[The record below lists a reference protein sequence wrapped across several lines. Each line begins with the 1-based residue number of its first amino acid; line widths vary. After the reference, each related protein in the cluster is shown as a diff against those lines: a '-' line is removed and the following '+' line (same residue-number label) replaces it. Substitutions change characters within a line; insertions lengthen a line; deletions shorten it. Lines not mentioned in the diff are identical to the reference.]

1 MSTRIR
7 TVQTAVSALLVL
19 SAGAAAAQT
28 PPLPSLD
35 GVNSISSGTL
45 PNAASGGNGVVRTS
59 GGSTGLPVIVTVD
72 GTTANIQTAANR
84 SVIDWQSFNI
94 GEGHRV
100 NFLLPDRASVA
111 VNRVR
116 GVGADFASRI
126 DGDLWSNGNVW
137 LLNPNGVFFGATA
150 RVDVAGLLATPAG
163 LRNLDDLIGVDGTYD
178 TTSTVR
184 FNMPGSSFPTEVTTP
199 GPVSVAAG
207 AEILVRGGPAMFIV
221 GSGVQGRTLTV
232 GGTVTSRSSDLVR
245 GVLTPPGVF
254 DSNGDYGSL
263 PTASDP
269 AEEISS
275 QVVYAASGDFE
286 LTMIERTIDEPSP
299 PNPLSS
305 NDLDLFEFTVERG
318 FAGRQ
323 IENDQ
328 MAPEAI
334 LIEHTAKTVA
344 GQVVVRAAAEASALL
359 RRYDPRD
366 DLGDNLGCDPQLD
379 SCTINRNPDHDTFL
393 YDADGDSYQFVC
405 AAGPADEACGT
416 INGTATPNGF
426 TYLAY
431 LGVETTQ
438 SPDYGCADCAP
449 GIRIRSS
456 LLALDPRT
464 SGLGY
469 GFGLSRS
476 LDIDASR
483 FFGFLNNLVITRD
496 ANGRPVETVV
506 SADPQAVSVVLDPR
520 DAPSRQFDF
529 GAGGGGLQQVALE
542 LVSAGELSLRGR
554 DVCAT
559 VDGSCFQQGVI
570 YRSSDLYTAPRVN
583 LRLQSIS
590 DRPAL
595 ITVDRLLRLEETFLA
610 GAQLSVA
617 QDSESSGQGSSG
629 TLRQMVLRNA
639 RIDPRAGALDGGFSV
654 DPVRIVVGTAVNATN
669 DVTIGSIFGGDSLDV
684 DIDVGGMLRII
695 DPFVTSPG
703 DPQPGTVSAGN
714 ISLKGRGISVGE
726 LTLNDFSGDDGIHA
740 LTLLSRATDPAKF
753 SFGRIS
759 AFAPNSQVSITSAAK
774 LEFDPVEKFNILPDS
789 LRLVSTGGALCV
801 GVTGS
806 GGCSVA
812 DLDLAGSIEL
822 RGQLGIEVGAV
833 TAGGEALLRAAAGS
847 VAARDVEGARVDIQ
861 AGTKS
866 APPAGSDPW
875 TEGEG
880 VFTARIGD
888 ITARDG
894 TVLLLG
900 RDGVEAGDVSQARV
914 DAPTPQV
921 AELELR
927 SKSGSIVAGTLESL
941 GDDPAVG
948 GKLKVETAQGALISL
963 AAVTAG
969 DVDVR
974 AEAGKVRIGVEDDG
988 FAAGAVTAR
997 SGRVSLEGREGVEA
1011 GALTATTQVLVSASR
1026 GSVALGDI
1034 SAGGSVSA
1042 AGPCDGKA
1050 VCLGAGFDGVD
1061 GSGRTL
1067 TTGAVSATVGE
1078 VLMDGRDGVTTGGAV
1093 TAAAGR
1099 VEIRSASGIVDT
1111 RAGTVT
1117 AGNASGAHDAV
1128 LVGNGLALGDV
1139 TAQRDVALTAT
1150 GADGGLATGVLT
1162 AGRALK
1168 VTGVASVGI
1177 GAAQIGGTP
1186 QSVQLSSTE
1195 GSVCLGA
1202 LVNGTCTGQALTKD
1216 TDLTLQG
1223 KTGVQSGALAVR
1235 SALVDSSQGAL
1246 ALGDVTVTDGQ
1257 LALYGRTGVTAGNLT
1272 QSRSGTPPT
1281 APNIDLLSIAGA
1293 VTVGDITGTGLL
1305 YGRSSGLMSI
1315 GTVGGVKDIDLQA
1328 GGTLTSGAIAAGG
1341 FVQLQSVDGSLDL
1354 QGITAGAAKD
1364 APDTDP
1370 CKGSAICL
1378 RAGEGATSGVQD
1390 IDTGALAATAGDIL
1404 VRGRSAVT
1412 VDSAEAATGAVVLR
1426 AFEGMLT
1433 AGAVTAGRYIDI
1445 ESSSG
1450 SVSVGA
1456 LTAAAAQASSG
1467 DDPCDGT
1474 SVCVQAGAATPG
1486 GAQSATV
1493 GTVNATAGAVLLA
1506 ARNGLTLAGVAATAG
1521 GITAKGG
1528 SGAVTATGALTA
1540 GTGASTDADHDI
1552 VVEGAGLAL
1561 QGVRASGDLALAA
1574 TSATGVLTTGV
1585 LEARRSLKMESV
1597 ADLAIEASKIGGA
1610 PESID
1615 LSSSSGSVCIG
1626 ASAGGVCTGQ
1636 TLIKDSTDIALSAR
1650 TGVTAGAL
1658 GAKSLQATVSEGTAT
1673 FGDVTSA
1680 GGASVAAR
1688 DGVVAG
1694 DVTAATTVSLV
1705 ASSGTVAVGDVTASD
1720 GTMLLQ
1726 GRTGITAGTLTQARI
1741 GSPLQVPDIDLIA
1754 DGGSIAVGAVSGSGS
1769 LRGRALDDLSV
1780 GAVTGVD
1787 AVDLSAGKALT
1798 ASGAITSRGFVEL
1811 RSDTGS
1817 MVVQAVTAGAAKQGG
1832 STDPCVGKA
1841 ICVRAGEGAGTGT
1854 QTLTAGQLTA
1864 STGAL
1869 FVRGRSGVTA
1879 GDVSAEGGVLDIGAA
1894 AGGVTLGAVRGS
1906 GAVTV
1911 TARDALSAGDV
1922 VGATGVAGD
1931 VVMSSADGALTVR
1944 SVTAGTS
1951 TALSRVALRS
1961 KGDLGV
1967 TAGGTTRGNI
1977 VASGGARLDS
1987 GAALRVGDITA
1998 TQDVQVTAQDA
2009 LSAGAVRSTDRGVRL
2024 ESIAGAVTAASVAGR
2039 GAVDLLATSGRVS
2052 VGSDSGSSFIGGAV
2066 SSSDA
2071 AVTLTA
2077 RDGVSTGDL
2086 GATDITVTATGGDIS
2101 LGGATARTLTVN
2113 AAAGQAGA
2121 GDVRLGGAVTLAPAA
2136 GTPAGATPA
2145 LRVQAARDITVAG
2158 AVTSERNVAFSAGR
2172 NFANSGAIRVTAGTA
2187 ADGSGAAGYGGIDIR
2202 AADAEIGAPLQARGA
2217 GVNLLATGGGGI
2229 ALGDGITAPSGAMRI
2244 SDAEFQS
2251 IDAPTAALRSAVSST
2266 AGRDILVGD
2275 ITLDRARIGELL
2287 LATRQGGKVRVTGTV
2302 RGTGAPAMRIGETGM
2317 RPDTIEVSGALGTL
2331 AAPIGA
2337 LQLRSA
2343 GHILFG
2349 PQTFIDAAN
2358 AAQDILAFDVAAAS
2372 QGATPGRLF
2381 LVSAATSFDT
2391 PRAILQQNTGPSLR
2405 DGDGIRIGAPAGD
2418 ITATFATDTPP
2429 QRIEL
2434 FGRVVDAQGNV
2445 TSAQQASLVAG
2456 LLPGG
2461 TASNAVW
2468 RLNTCVIGSGAG
2480 CAGGDLLPPPS
2491 TLLQSPLP
2499 LPPVPQPPV
2508 PENGGDDG
2516 DPGTAGG
2523 GGGSTDD
2530 DDDAD
2535 DTRPVPQLAD
2545 AGSSAEEQR
2554 ISPLEVDPGSRD
2566 LLRPADDGAVRE
2578 PGVGSANEDLW
2589 PQGALPQ

>member
-1 MSTRIR
+1 
-7 TVQTAVSALLVL
+7 
-19 SAGAAAAQT
+19 
-28 PPLPSLD
+28 
-35 GVNSISSGTL
+35 
-45 PNAASGGNGVVRTS
+45 
-59 GGSTGLPVIVTVD
+59 
-72 GTTANIQTAANR
+72 
-84 SVIDWQSFNI
+84 
-94 GEGHRV
+94 
-100 NFLLPDRASVA
+100 
-111 VNRVR
+111 
-116 GVGADFASRI
+116 
-126 DGDLWSNGNVW
+126 
-137 LLNPNGVFFGATA
+137 
-150 RVDVAGLLATPAG
+150 
-163 LRNLDDLIGVDGTYD
+163 
-178 TTSTVR
+178 
-184 FNMPGSSFPTEVTTP
+184 
-199 GPVSVAAG
+199 
-207 AEILVRGGPAMFIV
+207 
-221 GSGVQGRTLTV
+221 
-232 GGTVTSRSSDLVR
+232 
-245 GVLTPPGVF
+245 
-254 DSNGDYGSL
+254 
-263 PTASDP
+263 
-269 AEEISS
+269 
-275 QVVYAASGDFE
+275 
-286 LTMIERTIDEPSP
+286 
-299 PNPLSS
+299 
-305 NDLDLFEFTVERG
+305 
-318 FAGRQ
+318 
-323 IENDQ
+323 
-328 MAPEAI
+328 
-334 LIEHTAKTVA
+334 
-344 GQVVVRAAAEASALL
+344 
-359 RRYDPRD
+359 
-366 DLGDNLGCDPQLD
+366 
-379 SCTINRNPDHDTFL
+379 
-393 YDADGDSYQFVC
+393 
-405 AAGPADEACGT
+405 
-416 INGTATPNGF
+416 
-426 TYLAY
+426 
-431 LGVETTQ
+431 
-438 SPDYGCADCAP
+438 
-449 GIRIRSS
+449 
-456 LLALDPRT
+456 
-464 SGLGY
+464 
-469 GFGLSRS
+469 
-476 LDIDASR
+476 
-483 FFGFLNNLVITRD
+483 
-496 ANGRPVETVV
+496 
-506 SADPQAVSVVLDPR
+506 
-520 DAPSRQFDF
+520 
-529 GAGGGGLQQVALE
+529 
-542 LVSAGELSLRGR
+542 
-554 DVCAT
+554 
-559 VDGSCFQQGVI
+559 
-570 YRSSDLYTAPRVN
+570 
-583 LRLQSIS
+583 
-590 DRPAL
+590 
-595 ITVDRLLRLEETFLA
+595 
-610 GAQLSVA
+610 
-617 QDSESSGQGSSG
+617 
-629 TLRQMVLRNA
+629 
-639 RIDPRAGALDGGFSV
+639 
-654 DPVRIVVGTAVNATN
+654 
-669 DVTIGSIFGGDSLDV
+669 
-684 DIDVGGMLRII
+684 MLRII
-695 DPFVTSPG
+695 DTFVTSPG
-703 DPQPGTVSAGN
+703 DPLPGYVSAGN

-726 LTLNDFSGDDGIHA
+726 LEIKDYTVEDDGIHA

-759 AFAPNSQVSITSAAK
+759 AFAPKSQVSITSAAK
-774 LEFDPVEKFNILPDS
+774 LEFDPLDKFNTSALPDN
-789 LRLVSTGGALCV
+789 LRLISTGGALCV
-801 GVTGS
+801 GVTDS

-812 DLDLAGSIEL
+812 DLELLGSIEL
-822 RGQLGIEVGAV
+822 RGQLGIEVGTV

-861 AGTKS
+861 AGAKS

-1011 GALTATTQVLVSASR
+1011 GALTATTQVQVSASR

-1067 TTGAVSATVGE
+1067 TTGTVSASVGE

-1093 TAAAGR
+1093 TAGAGR

-1111 RAGTVT
+1111 RAGKVT

-1128 LVGNGLALGDV
+1128 LVGKGLALGDV
-1139 TAQRDVALTAT
+1139 TARRDVALAAT
-1150 GADGGLATGVLT
+1150 GADGGLGTGVLT

-1223 KTGVQSGALAVR
+1223 KAGVQSGALAVR

-1246 ALGDVTVTDGQ
+1246 ALGDVTVTDGK

-1272 QSRSGTPPT
+1272 QSRTGTPPT

-1315 GTVGGVKDIDLQA
+1315 GTVGGVKDIDLRA
-1328 GGTLTSGAIAAGG
+1328 GGTLTAGTIAAAG

-1378 RAGEGATSGVQD
+1378 RAGEGATIGVQD

-1404 VRGRSAVT
+1404 VRGRSTVT
-1412 VDSAEAATGAVVLR
+1412 VGSANAATGAVVLR
-1426 AFEGMLT
+1426 AFEGTLT
-1433 AGAVTAGRYIDI
+1433 AGTVTAGRHIDI

-1456 LTAAAAQASSG
+1456 LTAAAAQSSSG
-1467 DDPCDGT
+1467 DDPCNGT

-1486 GAQSATV
+1486 GTQSATV
-1493 GTVNATAGAVLLA
+1493 GTVKATAGTVLLA

-1540 GTGASTDADHDI
+1540 GTGSSADADHD
-1552 VVEGAGLAL
+1552 VLVEGAGLAL
-1561 QGVRASGDLALAA
+1561 QGARASGDIALAA
-1574 TSATGVLTTGV
+1574 TSATGALTTGV

-1626 ASAGGVCTGQ
+1626 ASTGGVCTGQ

-1650 TGVTAGAL
+1650 TGVTAGAV
-1658 GAKSLQATVSEGTAT
+1658 GAKSLQATVSEGA
-1673 FGDVTSA
+1673 
-1680 GGASVAAR
+1680 
-1688 DGVVAG
+1688 
-1694 DVTAATTVSLV
+1694 
-1705 ASSGTVAVGDVTASD
+1705 VAVGDVTARA

-1726 GRTGITAGTLTQARI
+1726 GRTGITAGTLTQARS

-1780 GAVTGVD
+1780 GTVTGVD

-1817 MVVQAVTAGAAKQGG
+1817 MAVQAVTAGAAKQGG
-1832 STDPCVGKA
+1832 STDPCAGKA

-1879 GDVSAEGGVLDIGAA
+1879 GDVRAEGGVLDIGAA

-1951 TALSRVALRS
+1951 TALSSVDLRS

-1977 VASGGARLDS
+1977 VASGGARLES

-1998 TQDVQVTAQDA
+1998 TQDVRVTAQDA

-2024 ESIAGAVTAASVAGR
+2024 ESLAGTVTATRVAGR
-2039 GAVDLLATSGRVS
+2039 GAVDLLATRGRVS
-2052 VGSDSGSSFIGGAV
+2052 VGSDSGSSFTGGAV

-2077 RDGVSTGDL
+2077 RDGVATGDL
-2086 GATDITVTATGGDIS
+2086 SATDVTVTATGGDVAVGAVNAAAAATLTAEGSLRAGALMTGAGNLRVRGRSGVTAGDVRAEGGVLDIGAAAGGVTLGAVRGSGAVTVTARDALSAGDVVGATGVAGDVVMSSADGALTVRSVTAGTSTALSSVDLRSKGDLGVTAGGTTRGNIVASGGARLESGAALRVGDITATQDVRVTAQDALSAGAVRSTDRGVRLESLAGTVTATRVAGRGAVDLLATRGRVSVGSDSGSSFTGGAVSSSDAAVTLTARDGVATGDLNATDVTVTATGGDIS

-2202 AADAEIGAPLQARGA
+2202 AADAEIGALLQARGA

-2244 SDAEFQS
+2244 SDVEFQS

-2317 RPDTIEVSGALGTL
+2317 RPDTIEVSGALGTQ

-2405 DGDGIRIGAPAGD
+2405 DGDGIRIGAPAGN

-2434 FGRVVDAQGNV
+2434 FGRVVGAQGDV
-2445 TSAQQASLVAG
+2445 ASAQRAALVVG
-2456 LLPGG
+2456 LLPEG

-2491 TLLQSPLP
+2491 TLLQPPLP

-2508 PENGGDDG
+2508 PGNGGDDG

>member
-7 TVQTAVSALLVL
+7 TAQTAVSALLVL

-72 GTTANIQTAANR
+72 GTTANIQTAAHR

-163 LRNLDDLIGVDGTYD
+163 LRNLDDLIGVDGTFQN
-178 TTSTVR
+178 TSTVR

-263 PTASDP
+263 PTDSDP

-275 QVVYAASGDFE
+275 QVVYAASGDFA
-286 LTMIERTIDEPSP
+286 LTMIERAIDEPSP

-379 SCTINRNPDHDTFL
+379 SCTINRNPDHDTYL
-393 YDADGDSYQFVC
+393 YDPQTDSHQFVC

-416 INGTATPNGF
+416 INGTETSNGF

-438 SPDYGCADCAP
+438 SPDYGCAECAP

-464 SGLGY
+464 SSRDY
-469 GFGLSRS
+469 GASLLLS
-476 LDIDASR
+476 LDIDASPS
-483 FFGFLNNLVITRD
+483 FGFLDNLVITRD

-506 SADPQAVSVVLDPR
+506 SADSQAVSVVLDPR

-559 VDGSCFQQGVI
+559 FTGLCFQQGVI

-583 LRLQSIS
+583 LRLQSAFGS
-590 DRPAL
+590 S
-595 ITVDRLLRLEETFLA
+595 ITADRLLRLEETFLDDAVLQLA
-610 GAQLSVA
+610 GGNQ
-617 QDSESSGQGSSG
+617 SSGGGNSG
-629 TLRQMVLRNA
+629 PPAPLRQMVLRNA
-639 RIDPRAGALDGGFSV
+639 RLDPRAGFIISGGDV
-654 DPVRIVVGTAVNATN
+654 DPARIVVGTAANATN
-669 DVTIGSIFGGDSLDV
+669 DVTLGQIFGGEGLDV
-684 DIDVGGMLRII
+684 DIDVFGMLRII
-695 DPFVTSPG
+695 NTFVTSPG
-703 DPQPGTVSAGN
+703 DPLPGYVSAGN

-726 LTLNDFSGDDGIHA
+726 LEIKDYTVEDDGIHA

-759 AFAPNSQVSITSAAK
+759 AFAPKSQVSITSAAK
-774 LEFDPVEKFNILPDS
+774 LEFDPLDKFNTSALPDN
-789 LRLVSTGGALCV
+789 LRLASTGGALCV
-801 GVTGS
+801 GVTDS

-847 VAARDVEGARVDIQ
+847 VAARDVKGARVDIQ
-861 AGTKS
+861 AGTKT

-900 RDGVEAGDVSQARV
+900 RDGIEAGDVSQARV

-921 AELELR
+921 AEVELR

-941 GDDPAVG
+941 GADPAVG

-969 DVDVR
+969 EVDVR
-974 AEAGKVRIGVEDDG
+974 ADAGKVRIGIEDDG
-988 FAAGAVTAR
+988 FAAGAVAAR

-1011 GALTATTQVLVSASR
+1011 GALTATTQVNVGAGS
-1026 GSVALGDI
+1026 GSVVVGNV
-1034 SAGGSVSA
+1034 SAGGTASA

-1067 TTGAVSATVGE
+1067 TTGTVSASVGE

-1093 TAAAGR
+1093 TAGAGR

-1117 AGNASGAHDAV
+1117 AGTSAGAHDAKIT
-1128 LVGNGLALGDV
+1128 GNSLNLGDV
-1139 TAQRDVALTAT
+1139 AARRDIDLAAT

-1223 KTGVQSGALAVR
+1223 KTGVTAGDLAVR
-1235 SALVDSSQGAL
+1235 SVLVDSSQGAL
-1246 ALGDVTVTDGQ
+1246 ILGDVTATDGK

-1272 QSRSGTPPT
+1272 QARTGTPPT

-1328 GGTLTSGAIAAGG
+1328 GGTLTAGTIAAAG

-1412 VDSAEAATGAVVLR
+1412 VGSAEAATGAVVLR
-1426 AFEGMLT
+1426 AFEGTLT

-1456 LTAAAAQASSG
+1456 LTAAAAQSSSG
-1467 DDPCDGT
+1467 DDPCNGT

-1486 GAQSATV
+1486 GTQSATV
-1493 GTVNATAGAVLLA
+1493 GTVKATAGAVLLA

-1561 QGVRASGDLALAA
+1561 QGVRASGDLAL
-1574 TSATGVLTTGV
+1574 
-1585 LEARRSLKMESV
+1585 
-1597 ADLAIEASKIGGA
+1597 
-1610 PESID
+1610 
-1615 LSSSSGSVCIG
+1615 
-1626 ASAGGVCTGQ
+1626 
-1636 TLIKDSTDIALSAR
+1636 SAR
-1650 TGVTAGAL
+1650 TGVTAGDL
-1658 GAKSLQATVSEGTAT
+1658 GAKSLQVSVSEGA
-1673 FGDVTSA
+1673 
-1680 GGASVAAR
+1680 
-1688 DGVVAG
+1688 
-1694 DVTAATTVSLV
+1694 
-1705 ASSGTVAVGDVTASD
+1705 VAVGDVTASD

-1726 GRTGITAGTLTQARI
+1726 GRTGITAGTLTQARS

-1780 GAVTGVD
+1780 GTVTGVD

-1817 MVVQAVTAGAAKQGG
+1817 MAVQAVTAGAAKQGG
-1832 STDPCVGKA
+1832 STDPCAGKA

-1879 GDVSAEGGVLDIGAA
+1879 GDVRAEGGVLDIGAA

-1931 VVMSSADGALTVR
+1931 VVMSSADGALTVK

-1951 TALSRVALRS
+1951 TVLSSVDLRS

-1977 VASGGARLDS
+1977 VASGGARLES
-1987 GAALRVGDITA
+1987 GAALRVGDVTA
-1998 TQDVQVTAQDA
+1998 TQDVRVTAQGA
-2009 LSAGAVRSTDRGVRL
+2009 LSAGAVR
-2024 ESIAGAVTAASVAGR
+2024 
-2039 GAVDLLATSGRVS
+2039 
-2052 VGSDSGSSFIGGAV
+2052 
-2066 SSSDA
+2066 SSDA

-2077 RDGVSTGDL
+2077 RDGVATGDL
-2086 GATDITVTATGGDIS
+2086 NATDVTVTATGGDIS

-2187 ADGSGAAGYGGIDIR
+2187 ADGNGAAGYGGIDIR

-2217 GVNLLATGGGGI
+2217 GVNLLATGGGI

-2244 SDAEFQS
+2244 SDAELQS

-2405 DGDGIRIGAPAGD
+2405 DGDGIRIGAPAGN

-2499 LPPVPQPPV
+2499 LPPVPV
-2508 PENGGDDG
+2508 PGNGGDDG

-2535 DTRPVPQLAD
+2535 GPRPVPQLAD

-2554 ISPLEVDPGSRD
+2554 ILPLEVDPGSRD

>member
-7 TVQTAVSALLVL
+7 TAQTAVSALLVL

-263 PTASDP
+263 PTDSDP

-275 QVVYAASGDFE
+275 QVVYAASGDFA
-286 LTMIERTIDEPSP
+286 LTMIERAIDEPSP

-379 SCTINRNPDHDTFL
+379 SCTINRNPDHDTYL
-393 YDADGDSYQFVC
+393 YDPQTDSHQFVC

-416 INGTATPNGF
+416 INGTETSNGF

-438 SPDYGCADCAP
+438 SPDYGCAECAP

-476 LDIDASR
+476 LDINASP
-483 FFGFLNNLVITRD
+483 FFGFLDNLVITRD

-506 SADPQAVSVVLDPR
+506 SADSQAVSVVLDPR

-617 QDSESSGQGSSG
+617 QESGSSGQGSSG

-654 DPVRIVVGTAVNATN
+654 DPVRIVVGTAANATN

-695 DPFVTSPG
+695 DPFVTSLG

-726 LTLNDFSGDDGIHA
+726 LTLNDFSGDEDIHA
-740 LTLLSRATDPAKF
+740 LTLLSRATDPTKF

-812 DLDLAGSIEL
+812 DLELDGLIEL
-822 RGQLGIEVGAV
+822 QGQLGVEVGNV
-833 TAGGEALLRAAAGS
+833 TAGRVARLRAAAGS
-847 VAARDVEGARVDIQ
+847 VVAGDVEGTVVDIQ
-861 AGTKS
+861 AGAKLE
-866 APPAGSDPW
+866 PPAGEEPW
-875 TEGEG
+875 SEGEG
-880 VFTARIGD
+880 AFTAQVGNV
-888 ITARDG
+888 TARDG
-894 TVLLLG
+894 TVLVLG
-900 RDGVEAGDVSQARV
+900 RDGIVTSSVTQARI

-927 SKSGSIVAGTLESL
+927 SKTGSISTRGGTVSSL
-941 GDDPAVG
+941 GGDPAVG
-948 GKLKVETAQGALISL
+948 GKLKVETAEGALISL

-974 AEAGKVRIGVEDDG
+974 AGLGSVSIGVRDKDG
-988 FAAGAVTAR
+988 GFTAGAVTAR
-997 SGRVSLEGREGVEA
+997 SGRIALDGRIGVEA
-1011 GALTATTQVLVSASR
+1011 GALTATTQVNVGAGS
-1026 GSVALGDI
+1026 GSVVVGDV
-1034 SAGGSVSA
+1034 SAGGTASA
-1042 AGPCDGKA
+1042 GDSCDGKA
-1050 VCLGAGFDGVD
+1050 VCLGAGFDGVF

-1067 TTGAVSATVGE
+1067 TTGTVSATAGAV
-1078 VLMDGRDGVTTGGAV
+1078 VMSGRDGVTTGGGVLAS
-1093 TAAAGR
+1093 AGG
-1099 VEIRSASGIVDT
+1099 VEIRSDTGTVDT
-1111 RAGTVT
+1111 SAGTVT
-1117 AGNASGAHDAV
+1117 AGTSAGAHDAKIM
-1128 LVGNGLALGDV
+1128 GNSLNLGDV
-1139 TAQRDVALTAT
+1139 AARRDIDLAAT
-1150 GADGGLATGVLT
+1150 GASGSLATGVLS
-1162 AGRALK
+1162 ADRNLK
-1168 VTGVASVGI
+1168 VASVAGFDL
-1177 GAAQIGGTP
+1177 AAGKIGGTP
-1186 QSVQLSSTE
+1186 QSVLLTSAE

-1202 LVNGTCTGQALTKD
+1202 LVNGACTGQSLNKD
-1216 TDLTLQG
+1216 TDLTLEG
-1223 KTGVQSGALAVR
+1223 KTGVTAGDLTARRVLVT
-1235 SALVDSSQGAL
+1235 SAQGAL
-1246 ALGDVTVTDGQ
+1246 TLADVTVTDGT
-1257 LALYGRTGVTAGNLT
+1257 LALYGRTGVSAGKLT
-1272 QSRSGTPPT
+1272 QARTAVPPT

-1293 VTVGDITGTGLL
+1293 ITVGDVVGTGLMF
-1305 YGRSSGLMSI
+1305 GRAADGLTTGAISG
-1315 GTVGGVKDIDLQA
+1315 VRDIDLRA
-1328 GGTLTSGAIAAGG
+1328 GKALTTGAISATG
-1341 FVQLQSVDGSLDL
+1341 FVQLESLTGSMTTL
-1354 QGITAGAAKD
+1354 GITAGAAKEG
-1364 APDTDP
+1364 PDSDP
-1370 CKGSAICL
+1370 CKDKAICL

-1390 IDTGALAATAGDIL
+1390 IDTGALVATAGDIF

-1412 VDSAEAATGAVVLR
+1412 VGSAEASTGAVVLR
-1426 AFEGMLT
+1426 AFEGTLT

-1456 LTAAAAQASSG
+1456 LSAGAAQSSSG

-1528 SGAVTATGALTA
+1528 SGDVTATGALTA
-1540 GTGASTDADHDI
+1540 GTGSSADADHD
-1552 VVEGAGLAL
+1552 VLVEGAGLAL
-1561 QGVRASGDLALAA
+1561 QGVRASGDLAL
-1574 TSATGVLTTGV
+1574 
-1585 LEARRSLKMESV
+1585 
-1597 ADLAIEASKIGGA
+1597 
-1610 PESID
+1610 
-1615 LSSSSGSVCIG
+1615 
-1626 ASAGGVCTGQ
+1626 
-1636 TLIKDSTDIALSAR
+1636 SAR
-1650 TGVTAGAL
+1650 TGVTAGDL
-1658 GAKSLQATVSEGTAT
+1658 GAKSLQVSVSEGA
-1673 FGDVTSA
+1673 
-1680 GGASVAAR
+1680 
-1688 DGVVAG
+1688 
-1694 DVTAATTVSLV
+1694 
-1705 ASSGTVAVGDVTASD
+1705 VAVGDVTASD

-1726 GRTGITAGTLTQARI
+1726 GRTGITAGTLTQARS

-1780 GAVTGVD
+1780 GTVTGVD

-1817 MVVQAVTAGAAKQGG
+1817 MAVQAVTAGAAKQGG
-1832 STDPCVGKA
+1832 STDPCAGKA

-1879 GDVSAEGGVLDIGAA
+1879 GDVRAEGGVLDIGAA

-1931 VVMSSADGALTVR
+1931 VVMSSADGALTVK

-1951 TALSRVALRS
+1951 TVLSSVDLRS

-1977 VASGGARLDS
+1977 VASGGARLES
-1987 GAALRVGDITA
+1987 GAALRVGDVTA
-1998 TQDVQVTAQDA
+1998 TQDVRVTAQEA

-2024 ESIAGAVTAASVAGR
+2024 ESLAGAVTAASVAGR

-2077 RDGVSTGDL
+2077 RDGVAIGDL
-2086 GATDITVTATGGDIS
+2086 NATDVTVTATGGDIS

-2187 ADGSGAAGYGGIDIR
+2187 ADGNGAAGYGGIDIR

-2217 GVNLLATGGGGI
+2217 GVNLLATGAGGI

-2244 SDAEFQS
+2244 SDAELQS

-2302 RGTGAPAMRIGETGM
+2302 RGTGAPAMQIGETGM

-2499 LPPVPQPPV
+2499 LPPVPV
-2508 PENGGDDG
+2508 PGNGGDDG

-2535 DTRPVPQLAD
+2535 GPRPVPQLAD

-2554 ISPLEVDPGSRD
+2554 ILPLEVDPGSRD